1 VRAVGTAEVGTTA
14 TTGRSGRWTAG
25 WAVVCALALAVALG
39 CAGLPFASRP
49 IPLAE
54 ELAPEEVAAAEE
66 MAVFLV
72 HGLFPSEVAADCEA
86 NAHRFT
92 WLAARHPSAEV
103 VAAALI
109 AAAGCAG
116 DDPDAADGDLPVIV
130 ASRLGEPGE
139 VRAAAL
145 EAAAVVVSDVPPHDP
160 LVARLAALTS
170 GGEPEVRY
178 EAMEVLDG
186 RPWSQE
192 GHPAVA
198 FLAVLHDNDW
208 PYLVTEALRRLRF
221 RAVGLTRPEPF
232 VRICSVLA
240 ADRDPGIRGRA
251 ALALARLAP
260 EDPAV
265 RSLLTAMLD
274 DPHGYTRSAAAEALA
289 DAGVAEAIH
298 PMVARIDDSAK
309 NTWDMLPFTRLDG
322 TREVPHHVGSHFER
336 VDDAFLRAIAALS
349 EPMGEDA
356 FVYREVNLRYRDLDI
371 IAATRD
377 AKKWYTANAPA
388 IPGFD
393 DQ

>member
-1 VRAVGTAEVGTTA
+1 VRAEERW
-14 TTGRSGRWTAG
+14 GRAGATAG
-25 WAVVCALALAVALG
+25 SRWRAAAWVLGLGVPVVLG
-39 CAGLPFASRP
+39 CAGLPFGAPP

-54 ELAPEEVAAAEE
+54 ELAPEETEAAHA
-66 MAVFLV
+66 MAVHLV
-72 HGLFPSEVAADCEA
+72 HGRFPTEVAEDCDA
-86 NAHRFT
+86 NADRFV
-92 WLAARHPSAEV
+92 WLAARHPDSEVV
-103 VAAALI
+103 VAALV
-109 AAAGCAG
+109 AAGGCSM
-116 DDPDAADGDLPVIV
+116 DDPDAATGDLPRIV

-145 EAAAVVVSDVPPHDP
+145 VAAAAVIREVPEYDP

-170 GGEPEVRY
+170 GGSPEVRY
-178 EAMEVLDG
+178 EALQVLDG
-186 RPWSQE
+186 RAWSEE
-192 GHPAVA
+192 GQPAAA

-221 RAVGLTRPEPF
+221 RAVGLTHPEPF

-240 ADRDPGIRGRA
+240 ADHDPGIRGRA

-260 EDPAV
+260 EDAEV
-265 RSLLTAMLD
+265 RALLTSMLD
-274 DPHGYTRSAAAEALA
+274 DPHGFTRSAAAEALA

-298 PMVARIDDSAK
+298 PLVARLDDSAK

-336 VDDAFLRAIAALS
+336 VDDAYLRAIVTLS
-349 EPMGEDA
+349 APMGEDA

-377 AKKWYTANAPA
+377 AKKWYLANAER
-388 IPGFD
+388 IPGWE
-393 DQ
+393 